1 MLKQLLLSS
10 ALLTSFLVKADLY
23 HATQL
28 YQQQKYQ
35 EAKGEFEQLLA
46 LGNEMAAFNLAVMAM
61 NAQGME
67 QDLPRSYSYYLVA
80 DKLGHPNAQR
90 GISYLDPV
98 LSAEQKQQAQQQVD
112 VWQQTFVPSLE
123 SSIKARQQN
132 RSNNPDKI
140 YPRAITRVEPK
151 YPKTAARKLT
161 QGFAVVRLLV
171 NEHGTVD
178 YAKTQHSFP
187 PAVFDETSEQALK
200 QWRYEATGQKSIV
213 LVIMDFGMNIP
224 AHDMKSWRY
233 NLTNALAKDYWPGAV
248 AGVALHQYYNAILL
262 NYLSRSSD
270 TRIDFSKTATR
281 LPKIS
286 DFPVARAQAIEM
298 QAFDGK
304 AEFSLDQQHKLSKV
318 AVLSGDV
325 PLTAG
330 QAFSSTLKAGD
341 YFIAPW
347 DLNYGTG
354 KTPVYAKDKMY
365 VKPLHYVPKEWSSAY
380 WEDQAARNGL
390 LEAQRA
396 LAQFDKG
403 WAKYLQQKNDPVAL
417 GWHAI
422 ELLTEQKTDEA
433 KAVFKQA
440 QAAGFEPTAELEV
453 LFQ

>member
-1 MLKQLLLSS
+1 MLKQLLVSS
-10 ALLTSFLVKADLY
+10 ALLMSFLVKADLY
-23 HATQL
+23 QATQL

-35 EAKGEFEQLLA
+35 EAKREFEQLLP

-80 DKLGHPNAQR
+80 DKLGHPNARR
-90 GISYLDPV
+90 GISYLDSV
-98 LSAEQKQQAQQQVD
+98 LSAEQKQQAQQQAD
-112 VWQQTFVPSLE
+112 AWQQTFVPSLE
-123 SSIKARQQN
+123 SSIKARLQ
-132 RSNNPDKI
+132 SNVDNADKI
-140 YPRAITRVEPK
+140 YRRSITRVEPK
-151 YPKTAARKLT
+151 YPKAAARKLT

-171 NEHGTVD
+171 NEHGSVD

-187 PAVFDETSEQALK
+187 PGVFAETSEHALK

-213 LVIMDFGMNIP
+213 VVTMDFGLTIP

-233 NLTNALAKDYWPGAV
+233 NLTKALEKDYWPGAV

-270 TRIDFSKTATR
+270 NRIDFSTTATK
-281 LPKIS
+281 LPELA
-286 DFPVARAQAIEM
+286 DFPATSAQALEM

-304 AEFSLDQQHKLSKV
+304 AEFSLDQHHKLSKV
-318 AVLSGDV
+318 VVFSGEV

-330 QAFSSTLKAGD
+330 QVFSSTLKAGD

-347 DLNYGTG
+347 DLNFGTD
-354 KTPVYAKDKMY
+354 KPPVYAKDKMY
-365 VKPLHYVPKEWSSAY
+365 VKPLHYVPKEWSSAF

-396 LAQFDKG
+396 RAQFDRG
-403 WAKYLQQKNDPVAL
+403 WASYLRQKNDPVAL

-422 ELLTEQKTDEA
+422 ELLTEQKSNEA

-440 QAAGFEPTAELEV
+440 QAAGFEATPELEV